1 LWHRERKTVKA
12 VFICLYVKGLR
23 VQNFGQLG
31 RCGSYPQGG
40 QLAITLVD
48 ADTSEPIANLSTNL
62 AVDNRSTAPDA
73 AGVKVWSE
81 NAPIIET
88 LLASE

>member
-1 LWHRERKTVKA
+1 
-12 VFICLYVKGLR
+12 
-23 VQNFGQLG
+23 
-31 RCGSYPQGG
+31 
-40 QLAITLVD
+40 LVD

-62 AVDNRSTAPDA
+62 AVYNRSTAPDA

-88 LLASE
+88 LLASGLFTDTGERVTAEYVDTPIWRLLNPEHVPPMLPQRQSSR